1 MKRKAGQAP
10 SRYAEDMN
18 TALVPV
24 RSGESNIPAPV
35 RVEAARVP
43 EHKSAPKSS
52 GKSSSMSTKSAS
64 KSASKAAAS
73 KSGSQSAK
81 NAAKRSKGKK
91 KKGKTGLI
99 VAIVVVAVLLLGAGG
114 GYGYL
119 YYTGYFKPHVEVTM
133 ADGSV
138 SKLKAEDVY
147 AELSQ
152 GVNTFYPGTVINNID
167 VGGMTVEQA
176 TEAVNKGLEDA
187 DSPVDVNY
195 KLKLDGKVYPLDFSD
210 AKFEYNTK
218 EVVEEAFAQH
228 RALDETD
235 YQSII
240 DVFNYKEQLKNNPVN
255 YETSYTVAIDGVY
268 EKVHA
273 ILDPLIEQYSTVKD
287 AEIGEFNPDTKEFT
301 ITPEETGMTID
312 IDGAVDQVKE
322 LFAKKEYTGSV
333 VVPSIVKEPEITTE
347 KIKANFGLIGEH
359 VTKASDN
366 SNRNNNLNQA
376 CKKINGTILKPGE
389 EFSFNKVVGQRTT
402 ANGFKEATVIMG
414 GQYEQ
419 GLGGGVCQV
428 SGTLYDAVLKSDLK
442 ISERHPHA
450 WPSDYVLEG
459 LDATVDWPS
468 LDFKFK
474 NNTDYQI
481 IIVMWFESKDRTVH
495 AQIYG
500 KRLADEQ
507 TIVLRSECV
516 GSTSAGA
523 TEYAENRSLEV
534 GKTKV
539 VRQAHKGLT
548 IKTYKIWQDKEG
560 KEVKREYITTTSYRS
575 FGKKIEVGTKKADGT
590 YATIDTKTG
599 EIKGTASATPEPTK
613 KAEPTKATSTPT
625 EATQKPTE
633 ATQKPTEATQ
643 KPTEATQKP
652 TEATQKPTE
661 AGGGSGDSG
670 GGNSGGGNGENTG
683 G

>member
-10 SRYAEDMN
+10 SRSAEVRN

-24 RSGESNIPAPV
+24 HSSEPNMPAPI
-35 RVEAARVP
+35 RVEASRVP

-52 GKSSSMSTKSAS
+52 GKSSSLSTRPAT
-64 KSASKAAAS
+64 KSASKAAP

-91 KKGKTGLI
+91 KKGKAGLI
-99 VAIVVVAVLLLGAGG
+99 AAIIVVAVLLLGAGG

-138 SKLKAEDVY
+138 AKLKAEDVY

-152 GVNTFYPGTVINNID
+152 GAGTFYPGTFINNID
-167 VGGMTVEQA
+167 VSGMTVEQA
-176 TEAVNKGLEDA
+176 TEAVNKSLKDA
-187 DSPVDVNY
+187 KSPVDVNY
-195 KLKLDGKVYPLDFSD
+195 NLKLDGKVYPLDFSD

-235 YQSII
+235 YMSII

-255 YETSYTVAIDGVY
+255 YETSYTVSIDGVS

-273 ILDPLIEQYSTVKD
+273 ILDPLIDQYSTVKD
-287 AEIGEFNPDTKEFT
+287 AEIGEFNPETKEFT

-312 IDGAVDQVKE
+312 IDGAVEKVNE
-322 LFAKKEYTGSV
+322 LFANKEYTGSV

-359 VTKASDN
+359 STKASN
-366 SNRNNNLNQA
+366 NANRNNNLNQA
-376 CKKINGTILKPGE
+376 CKNINGTILKPGE

-402 ANGFKEATVIMG
+402 KNGFKEATVILG

-428 SGTLYDAVLKSDLK
+428 SSTLYNAVLKSDLQVTK
-442 ISERHPHA
+442 RTPHA

-459 LDATVDWPS
+459 LDATVDWPN

-481 IIVMWFESKDRTVH
+481 IVVMWFESKDRTVH

-500 KRLADEQ
+500 KRLPDEQ
-507 TIVLRSECV
+507 TIVLRSDCV
-516 GSTSAGA
+516 SSTNYGE
-523 TEYAENRSLEV
+523 TEYVEDKTMEV

-539 VRQAHKGLT
+539 VRQAHQGKT
-548 IKTYKIWQDKEG
+548 IKTYKIWQDKDG
-560 KEVKREYITTTSYRS
+560 KEVKRDFITTTTY
-575 FGKKIEVGTKKADGT
+575 GKYGKRVSVGTKKADGT
-590 YATIDTKTG
+590 YATVDPKTG
-599 EIKGTASATPEPTK
+599 EIKGTASPTPAPTK
-613 KAEPTKATSTPT
+613 SSDPTKAPTPT
-625 EATQKPTE
+625 PKTTEPTTAPKPTDPPP
-633 ATQKPTEATQ
+633 KPTDPPP
-643 KPTEATQKP
+643 KPTDPPPKP
-652 TEATQKPTE
+652 TDPPPKPT
-661 AGGGSGDSG
+661 DPPPP
-670 GGNSGGGNGENTG
+670 ENNEG
-683 G
+683 A